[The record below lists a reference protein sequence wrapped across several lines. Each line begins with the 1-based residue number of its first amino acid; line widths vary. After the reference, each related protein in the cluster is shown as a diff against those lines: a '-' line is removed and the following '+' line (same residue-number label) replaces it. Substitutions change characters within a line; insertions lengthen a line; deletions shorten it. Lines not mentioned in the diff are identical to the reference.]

1 MLAGR
6 RPRHADRAVAACM
19 PALIDRAEIPRR
31 NFVEL
36 LRLARA
42 AAHMAVRHV
51 RMEPACRVAGA
62 Q

>member
-1 MLAGR
+1 
-6 RPRHADRAVAACM
+6 M